1 MKGKT
6 SKRCLF
12 RIGLSVFLVF
22 CSLLLAIGT
31 TLGRYTTTIEGEVR
45 FQAKTVASLS
55 LSRPENLLDQDGE
68 ENVPETQEGSFLQNW
83 QAVGGEQYLSFL
95 IRNSSDVGIIP
106 EQDIAFHIRVF
117 VPDMVETKPV
127 VTSVPTSE
135 MQSGEDQTDEP
146 PELSELV
153 TDASTESSSEAD
165 EPPAEPTSAEVTE
178 PTAEPSSAEATEPT
192 AEPSSAEVTEPTA
205 EPSSAEVTEPTAE
218 PTSAEATEPTAE
230 PTSAEDTE
238 PTAEPTS
245 AETTEPTAAETNDEP
260 IETEQQLMQQQFLMP
275 VLLTDILANHT
286 ETDATEPPTAPTTS
300 ASSAETDA
308 TEPPT
313 EATTSASSAETDAT
327 EPPTEP
333 ATSASSAETDATE
346 PPTEPTTSASSAETD
361 ATEPPTEPVTSV
373 SSAETD
379 ATEPPTE
386 ATTSVSS
393 AETDATEPPEV
404 TTSASSEETDITSPP
419 FAETETSQ
427 SGDVGDEEPPLPD
440 EEPLLVNGGQLT
452 FTLTIETDNYTYMAV
467 SAVDYLSNR
476 TPMYRERGENG
487 WIYSFYLV
495 LDAELGETDPNEF
508 LYTFRRG
515 AVREISVT
523 LAVQNTIVDC
533 SYFQIL
539 VERIGYTGR

>member
-31 TLGRYTTTIEGEVR
+31 TLGRYTTTIEGEIR

-192 AEPSSAEVTEPTA
+192 AEP
-205 EPSSAEVTEPTAE
+205 
-218 PTSAEATEPTAE
+218 
-230 PTSAEDTE
+230 TSAEDTE
-238 PTAEPTS
+238 PS
-245 AETTEPTAAETNDEP
+245 AAETNDEP

-286 ETDATEPPTAPTTS
+286 ETDATEPPTEPATP

-313 EATTSASSAETDAT
+313 A
-327 EPPTEP
+327 P
-333 ATSASSAETDATE
+333 
-346 PPTEPTTSASSAETD
+346 
-361 ATEPPTEPVTSV
+361 
-373 SSAETD
+373 
-379 ATEPPTE
+379 
-386 ATTSVSS
+386 TTSVSG

-440 EEPLLVNGGQLT
+440 EEPLLINGGQLT

-515 AVREISVT
+515 AVREIAVT

>member
-1 MKGKT
+1 
-6 SKRCLF
+6 
-12 RIGLSVFLVF
+12 
-22 CSLLLAIGT
+22 
-31 TLGRYTTTIEGEVR
+31 
-45 FQAKTVASLS
+45 
-55 LSRPENLLDQDGE
+55 
-68 ENVPETQEGSFLQNW
+68 
-83 QAVGGEQYLSFL
+83 
-95 IRNSSDVGIIP
+95 
-106 EQDIAFHIRVF
+106 
-117 VPDMVETKPV
+117 
-127 VTSVPTSE
+127 
-135 MQSGEDQTDEP
+135 
-146 PELSELV
+146 
-153 TDASTESSSEAD
+153 
-165 EPPAEPTSAEVTE
+165 
-178 PTAEPSSAEATEPT
+178 
-192 AEPSSAEVTEPTA
+192 
-205 EPSSAEVTEPTAE
+205 
-218 PTSAEATEPTAE
+218 
-230 PTSAEDTE
+230 
-238 PTAEPTS
+238 
-245 AETTEPTAAETNDEP
+245 
-260 IETEQQLMQQQFLMP
+260 MQQQFLMP

>member
-12 RIGLSVFLVF
+12 RIGLSVFLAF

-95 IRNSSDVGIIP
+95 ISNSSDVGTIP

-146 PELSELV
+146 PELSGSV

-165 EPPAEPTSAEVTE
+165 EPPAEPFSTETTEPPAEPTSAETTEPPAEPSSAEVTE

-192 AEPSSAEVTEPTA
+192 AEP
-205 EPSSAEVTEPTAE
+205 
-218 PTSAEATEPTAE
+218 
-230 PTSAEDTE
+230 TSAEDTE
-238 PTAEPTS
+238 PS
-245 AETTEPTAAETNDEP
+245 AAETNDEP

-286 ETDATEPPTAPTTS
+286 ETDATEPPA
-300 ASSAETDA
+300 
-308 TEPPT
+308 

-327 EPPTEP
+327 EPPT
-333 ATSASSAETDATE
+333 A
-346 PPTEPTTSASSAETD
+346 PTTSA
-361 ATEPPTEPVTSV
+361 
-373 SSAETD
+373 
-379 ATEPPTE
+379 
-386 ATTSVSS
+386 SS